1 MPAYR
6 TIDDIFLGDVEF
18 WKRPIAERHEA
29 FAALR
34 EETRRGGGMCFHE
47 EVTVMGGDSA
57 GPGYWSA
64 VTYDDVQAV
73 SRNPQCFSSA
83 SGVISND
90 PAPEYL
96 AVGSIIVMDD
106 PRHTKF
112 RRLVQKAFTPRML
125 ASVGASVRERARRL
139 VDAAKETG
147 GSCDFVEAFAAPL
160 PLQVI
165 CDMLGIP
172 ERDERQVF
180 AWTNVLLGVGDP
192 ELVTDIADLKA
203 AATGFLQYAMA
214 LGASRADDPGDDL
227 SSLLMQAEVDGERLT
242 PFEFGAFVVLLAIA
256 GNETTRNAISWGMH
270 LLTEHPDQRAL
281 LQANYQAMS
290 VRATEEMVRWSS
302 PVIHMRRTALADT
315 TVGNTKIAAGEKVV
329 MWYWSANRDE
339 TMFED
344 PGRFD
349 IQRENAIEMVGFG
362 GGGGHFCL
370 GANLA
375 RREIQVIFD
384 EIFRGL
390 PDLEITGPPER
401 LQANFINGIKRMPC
415 EFTVR

>member
-6 TIDDIFLGDVEF
+6 TVDDIFLGDVEF
-18 WKRPIAERHEA
+18 WKRPIPERHAA

-64 VTYDDVQAV
+64 VTYADVQSV
-73 SRNPQCFSSA
+73 SRNQECFSSA

-106 PRHTKF
+106 PRHTKV
-112 RRLVQKAFTPRML
+112 RRLVQKAFTPRTL
-125 ASVGASVRERARRL
+125 AAVEESVRMRARRL
-139 VDAAKETG
+139 VDAARETG
-147 GSCDFVEAFAAPL
+147 GSCDFVQAFAAPL

-172 ERDERQVF
+172 EQDVQQVF
-180 AWTNVLLGVGDP
+180 HWTNVLLGVGDP
-192 ELVTDIADLKA
+192 ELVTVIDDLKA
-203 AATGFLQYAMA
+203 AAMAFLEYAVL
-214 LGASRADDPGDDL
+214 LGAERAEHPGDDL
-227 SSLLMQAEVDGERLT
+227 SSLLMQAEIDGERLN
-242 PFEFGAFVVLLAIA
+242 PFEFAAFVVLLAIA

-281 LQANYQAMS
+281 LQANYEELAP
-290 VRATEEMVRWSS
+290 RAVHEIVRWST

-315 TVGNTKIAAGEKVV
+315 TVGDTKVSTGEKVV

-339 TMFED
+339 TVFPD
-344 PGRFD
+344 PARFD
-349 IQRENAIEMVGFG
+349 IERDNAFDMAGFG
-362 GGGGHFCL
+362 GGGSHFCL

-375 RREIQVIFD
+375 RREIHVIFD
-384 EIFRGL
+384 EIFTGL
-390 PDLEITGPPER
+390 PDLEITGPPDR

>member
-6 TIDDIFLGDVEF
+6 TVDDICLGDVEF

-73 SRNPQCFSSA
+73 SRKQQTFSSG

-106 PRHTKF
+106 PRHTKV
-112 RRLVQKAFTPRML
+112 RRLVQKAFTPRTL
-125 ASVGASVRERARRL
+125 ASVEESVRARARRL
-139 VDAAKETG
+139 IDAARETG
-147 GSCDFVEAFAAPL
+147 GSCDFVQAFAAPL

-172 ERDERQVF
+172 EEDEEQAFR
-180 AWTNVLLGVGDP
+180 WTNVLLGVGDP
-192 ELVTDIADLKA
+192 ELVPAVDELKNS
-203 AATGFLQYAMA
+203 ATAFLEYAMR
-214 LGASRADDPGDDL
+214 LGVERAERPGDDL
-227 SSLLMQAEVDGERLT
+227 SSLLMQAEIDGERLT

-256 GNETTRNAISWGMH
+256 GNETTRNAISWGMR

-281 LQANYQAMS
+281 LQENYAAMS
-290 VRATEEMVRWSS
+290 PRAVDEIVRWST
-302 PVIHMRRTALADT
+302 PVIHMRRTAVADT
-315 TVGNTKIAAGEKVV
+315 TVGDTKVAAGEKVV

-344 PGRFD
+344 GARFD
-349 IQRENAIEMVGFG
+349 IERENTIEMVGFG
-362 GGGGHFCL
+362 GGGTHFCL

-375 RREIQVIFD
+375 RREIQVMFD

-401 LQANFINGIKRMPC
+401 LQSNFINGIKRMPC

>member
-6 TIDDIFLGDVEF
+6 TVDDIFLGDVEF
-18 WKRPIAERHEA
+18 WKRPLAERHAA

-34 EETRRGGGMCFHE
+34 EESRRGGGMCFHE

-64 VTYDDVQAV
+64 VTYDDVRVV
-73 SRNPQCFSSA
+73 SRNQEAFSSA

-106 PRHTKF
+106 PRHTKL
-112 RRLVQKAFTPRML
+112 RRLVQKAFTPRTL
-125 ASVGASVRERARRL
+125 AAVGESVRVRARAL
-139 VDAAKETG
+139 IDAAKETG
-147 GSCDFVEAFAAPL
+147 GACDFVEAFAAPL

-172 ERDERQVF
+172 EEDEKRVF
-180 AWTNVLLGVGDP
+180 DWTNVLLGVGDP
-192 ELVTDIADLKA
+192 EFVPDIDDLKTSA
-203 AATGFLQYAMA
+203 MAYLEYAMR
-214 LGASRADDPGDDL
+214 LGVERAEHPGDDL
-227 SSLLMQAEVDGERLT
+227 SSLLMQAEVDGERLE
-242 PFEFGAFVVLLAIA
+242 PFEFAAFVVLLSLA
-256 GNETTRNAISWGMH
+256 GNETTRNAISWGMQ
-270 LLTEHPDQRAL
+270 LLTEHRDQRAL
-281 LQANYQAMS
+281 LQANYDEMS
-290 VRATEEMVRWSS
+290 PRAVEEIVRWAT

-315 TVGNTKIAAGEKVV
+315 AVGETKVAAGEKVV

-339 TMFED
+339 TVFED
-344 PGRFD
+344 PARFD
-349 IQRENAIEMVGFG
+349 LQRENAIDMVGFG
-362 GGGGHFCL
+362 SGGGHFCL

-384 EIFRGL
+384 EIFKEL
-390 PDLEITGPPER
+390 PDLEITGPPDR
-401 LQANFINGIKRMPC
+401 LQSNFINGIKRMPC

>member
-6 TIDDIFLGDVEF
+6 TVDDIFLGDVEF

-34 EETRRGGGMCFHE
+34 AEARRGGGMCFHE
-47 EVTVMGGDSA
+47 EITVMGGDSA

-73 SRNPQCFSSA
+73 SRNQRCFSSA

-125 ASVGASVRERARRL
+125 ASVAESVRVRARRL
-139 VDAAKETG
+139 VEAAKETG
-147 GSCDFVEAFAAPL
+147 GACDFVEAFAAPL

-172 ERDERQVF
+172 EHDEERVF

-192 ELVTDIADLKA
+192 EFVSEIGELKA
-203 AATGFLQYAMA
+203 AAGAFLEYAIA
-214 LGASRADDPGDDL
+214 LGAERADHPGDDL

-242 PFEFGAFVVLLAIA
+242 PFEFAAFVVLLALA

-270 LLTEHPDQRAL
+270 LLTENPDQRAL
-281 LQANYQAMS
+281 LQANYGALAP
-290 VRATEEMVRWSS
+290 RATEEIVRWST

-315 TVGNTKIAAGEKVV
+315 TVGDTKVEAGEKVV

-339 TMFED
+339 TVFED
-344 PGRFD
+344 PARFD
-349 IQRENAIEMVGFG
+349 IQRDNAIEMAGFG
-362 GGGGHFCL
+362 AGGNHFCL

-375 RREIQVIFD
+375 RREIQVLFD
-384 EIFRGL
+384 EIFQGL

-415 EFTVR
+415 EFSVG

>member
-1 MPAYR
+1 MPEYR
-6 TIDDIFLGDVEF
+6 TVDDIFLGDVAF
-18 WKRPIAERHEA
+18 WKRPIPERHAA

-34 EETRRGGGMCFHE
+34 EDTRRGGGMCFHE

-64 VTYDDVQAV
+64 VTFDDVRSV
-73 SRNPQCFSSA
+73 SRNQECFSSA

-96 AVGSIIVMDD
+96 AVGSIIVLDD
-106 PRHTKF
+106 PRHTKL
-112 RRLVQKAFTPRML
+112 RRLVQKAFTPRTL
-125 ASVGASVRERARRL
+125 AAVGESVRERARRL
-139 VDAAKETG
+139 IDAARETG
-147 GSCDFVEAFAAPL
+147 GSCDFVDGFAAPL
-160 PLQVI
+160 PVQVI

-172 ERDERQVF
+172 EKDEEQVF

-192 ELVTDIADLKA
+192 EFVTDIADLKGSA
-203 AATGFLQYAMA
+203 MAFLQYAME
-214 LGASRADDPGDDL
+214 LGTERAENPGDDL
-227 SSLLMQAEVDGERLT
+227 SSLLMLAEIDGERLE
-242 PFEFGAFVVLLAIA
+242 PFEFAAFVVLLALA

-270 LLTEHPDQRAL
+270 LLTEHPDQRAR
-281 LQANYQAMS
+281 LQSNYEVLAP
-290 VRATEEMVRWSS
+290 RAVEEIVRWAT

-315 TVGNTKIAAGEKVV
+315 TVGDTKVKAGEKVV

-339 TMFED
+339 TVFEA
-344 PGRFD
+344 GNRFD
-349 IQRENAIEMVGFG
+349 IERENAIDMLGFG

-375 RREIQVIFD
+375 RREIHVMFD
-384 EIFRGL
+384 EIFKGL
-390 PDLEITGPPER
+390 PDLEITGPPDR
-401 LQANFINGIKRMPC
+401 LQSNFMNGIKRMPC

>member
-6 TIDDIFLGDVEF
+6 TIDDIQLGDVDF
-18 WKRPIAERHEA
+18 WRRPIPERHDA

-73 SRNPQCFSSA
+73 SRNQQSFSSA

-106 PRHTKF
+106 PRHTKL
-112 RRLVQKAFTPRML
+112 RRLVQKAFTPRTL
-125 ASVGASVRERARRL
+125 ASLEESVRVRARRL
-139 VDAAKETG
+139 IEAAKGTG

-172 ERDERQVF
+172 EEDEQQVF
-180 AWTNVLLGVGDP
+180 RWTNVLLGLGDP
-192 ELVTDIADLKA
+192 EFVADIEDLKSS
-203 AATGFLQYAMA
+203 AMA
-214 LGASRADDPGDDL
+214 MLEYSTRLGVERADHPGDDL

-242 PFEFGAFVVLLAIA
+242 PFEFAAFVVLLAIA

-281 LQANYQAMS
+281 LQASYEAMAP
-290 VRATEEMVRWSS
+290 RAIDEIVRWAT
-302 PVIHMRRTALADT
+302 PVLHMRRTALADT
-315 TVGNTKIAAGEKVV
+315 TVGETKVSAGEKVV

-339 TMFED
+339 KVFKD
-344 PGRFD
+344 AARFD
-349 IQRENAIEMVGFG
+349 IERPNAIDMLGFG
-362 GGGGHFCL
+362 GGGSHFCL

-375 RREIQVIFD
+375 RREIQVMLD
-384 EIFRGL
+384 EIFKSL
-390 PDLEITGPPER
+390 PDLEITGPPDR
-401 LQANFINGIKRMPC
+401 LQSNFINGIKRMPC

>member
-6 TIDDIFLGDVEF
+6 TVDDICLGDVEF
-18 WKRPIAERHEA
+18 WRRPIPEISEA

-34 EETRRGGGMCFHE
+34 EDRRRGGGMSFHE
-47 EVTVMGGDSA
+47 EITVMGGDSA

-64 VTYDDVQAV
+64 VTFDDVRAV
-73 SRNPQCFSSA
+73 SRHQEIFSSA

-106 PRHTKF
+106 PRHTKL
-112 RRLVQKAFTPRML
+112 RRLVQKAFTPRTL
-125 ASVGASVRERARRL
+125 AAVNESVRARARRL
-139 VDAAKETG
+139 IDAARETG
-147 GSCDFVEAFAAPL
+147 GSCDFVESFAAPL

-172 ERDERQVF
+172 EEDEEQVF
-180 AWTNVLLGVGDP
+180 RWTNVLLGVGDP
-192 ELVTDIADLKA
+192 EFVTDIGDVKSS
-203 AATGFLQYAMA
+203 ATAFLEYAGG
-214 LGASRADDPGDDL
+214 LGVERAQNPGDDL
-227 SSLLMQAEVDGERLT
+227 SSLLMSAEVDGERIT
-242 PFEFGAFVVLLAIA
+242 PFEFAAFVVLLALA

-270 LLTEHPDQRAL
+270 LLTEHPDQRRL
-281 LQANYQAMS
+281 LQANYEAMAP
-290 VRATEEMVRWSS
+290 RAVEEIVRWSS

-315 TVGNTKIAAGEKVV
+315 VVGDTKVAEGEKVV

-339 TMFED
+339 AVFED
-344 PGRFD
+344 GARFD
-349 IQRENAIEMVGFG
+349 IARENAIDMVGFG

-375 RREIQVIFD
+375 RREIHVMFD
-384 EIFRGL
+384 EIFKSL
-390 PDLEITGPPER
+390 PDLETTGPPDR
-401 LQANFINGIKRMPC
+401 LQSNFINGIKRMPC

>member
-18 WKRPIAERHEA
+18 WTRPIPEREDA

-34 EETRRGGGMCFHE
+34 QETHRGGGMCFHE
-47 EVTVMGGDSA
+47 EVTVIGGDSA

-64 VTYDDVQAV
+64 VTWDDVQAV
-73 SRNPQCFSSA
+73 SRNQQCFSSA

-106 PRHTKF
+106 PRHTKL
-112 RRLVQKAFTPRML
+112 RRLVQKAFTPRTL
-125 ASVGASVRERARRL
+125 AAAEASVRQRARRL
-139 VDAAKETG
+139 VEAAKGSG
-147 GSCDFVEAFAAPL
+147 GACDFVESFAAPL

-172 ERDERQVF
+172 EEDEEQAFR
-180 AWTNVLLGVGDP
+180 WTNVLLGVGDP
-192 ELVTDIADLKA
+192 ELVPDVDDLKTSA
-203 AATGFLQYAMA
+203 MAFLEYAMR
-214 LGASRADDPGDDL
+214 LGVERAEHPGDDL
-227 SSLLMQAEVDGERLT
+227 SSLLMQAEIDGERLT
-242 PFEFGAFVVLLAIA
+242 PFEFGAFVVLLSIA

-270 LLTEHPDQRAL
+270 LLTEHPDQRAR
-281 LQANYQAMS
+281 LQANYEAMAP
-290 VRATEEMVRWSS
+290 RAVDEIVRWAT

-315 TVGNTKIAAGEKVV
+315 TVGDTKVSAGEKVV

-339 TMFED
+339 TVFED
-344 PGRFD
+344 GARFD
-349 IQRENAIEMVGFG
+349 IERENNIEMVGFG
-362 GGGGHFCL
+362 GGGSHFCL

-375 RREIQVIFD
+375 RREIQVLFG
-384 EIFRGL
+384 EIFNGL

-401 LQANFINGIKRMPC
+401 LRSNFINGIKRMPC
-415 EFTVR
+415 EYTVR

>member
-6 TIDDIFLGDVEF
+6 TVDDIFLGDVEF
-18 WKRPIAERHEA
+18 WRRPIPERHDA

-34 EETRRGGGMCFHE
+34 QETRRGGMCFHE

-73 SRNPQCFSSA
+73 SRNQQSFSSA

-106 PRHTKF
+106 PRHTKL

-125 ASVGASVRERARRL
+125 ASVNESVRARARRL
-139 VDAAKETG
+139 IEAARETG

-172 ERDERQVF
+172 AKDEQEVF
-180 AWTNVLLGVGDP
+180 HWTNVLLGVGDP
-192 ELVTDIADLKA
+192 EFVTDIEVLKA
-203 AATGFLQYAMA
+203 SATAYLQYAIL
-214 LGASRADDPGDDL
+214 LGAERAEHPADDL

-242 PFEFGAFVVLLAIA
+242 PFEFAAFVVLLSIA
-256 GNETTRNAISWGMH
+256 GNETTRNAVSWGMH
-270 LLTEHPDQRAL
+270 LLTEHPDQRVL
-281 LQANYQAMS
+281 LQANYEAMAP
-290 VRATEEMVRWSS
+290 RAVDEIVRWAT

-315 TVGNTKIAAGEKVV
+315 TVGDTKVSAGEKVV

-339 TMFED
+339 KMFKD
-344 PGRFD
+344 AARFD
-349 IQRENAIEMVGFG
+349 IERENNIEMVGFG
-362 GGGGHFCL
+362 GRGSHFCL

-375 RREIQVIFD
+375 RREIQVMLD
-384 EIFRGL
+384 EIFKSL
-390 PDLEITGPPER
+390 PDLEITGPPDR
-401 LQANFINGIKRMPC
+401 LQSNFINGIKRMPC

>member
-1 MPAYR
+1 MPGYR
-6 TIDDIFLGDVEF
+6 TVDDIFLGDVQF
-18 WKRPIAERHEA
+18 WRRPIPERHDA

-64 VTYDDVQAV
+64 VTYDEVQAV
-73 SRNPQCFSSA
+73 SRNPQSFSSA

-106 PRHTKF
+106 PRHTKI
-112 RRLVQKAFTPRML
+112 RRLVQKAFTPRTL
-125 ASVGASVRERARRL
+125 AAVEESVRERARRL
-139 VDAAKETG
+139 VDAARETG
-147 GSCDFVEAFAAPL
+147 GSCDFVQAFAAPL

-172 ERDERQVF
+172 EKDVQQVF
-180 AWTNVLLGVGDP
+180 HWTNVLLGVGDP
-192 ELVTDIADLKA
+192 EFVTVIDDLKA
-203 AATGFLQYAMA
+203 SAMA
-214 LGASRADDPGDDL
+214 FLEYAVLLGAERADHPGDDL
-227 SSLLMQAEVDGERLT
+227 SSLLMQAEIDGERLN
-242 PFEFGAFVVLLAIA
+242 PFEFAAFVILLALA

-281 LQANYQAMS
+281 LQANYPALAP
-290 VRATEEMVRWSS
+290 RAVEEIVRWSS

-315 TVGNTKIAAGEKVV
+315 TVGDTKISAGEKVV

-344 PGRFD
+344 SARFD
-349 IQRENAIEMVGFG
+349 IQRENAIEMAGFG
-362 GGGGHFCL
+362 GGGSHFCL

-375 RREIQVIFD
+375 RREIQVMFG
-384 EIFRGL
+384 EVFKSL
-390 PDLEITGPPER
+390 PDLEITGPPDR
-401 LQANFINGIKRMPC
+401 LQSNFINGIKRMPC